1 MIVGPFGVPLIF
13 FWGEG
18 NKDWIDAFIKET
30 IKFYHDDLDWEPI
43 PKLLELDAD
52 STIRYNKH

>member
-18 NKDWIDAFIKET
+18 NKEWIDAFIKES
-30 IKFYHDDLDWEPI
+30 IKFYYEELDWEPI
-43 PKLLELDAD
+43 PWLLEQDAEF
-52 STIRYNKH
+52 